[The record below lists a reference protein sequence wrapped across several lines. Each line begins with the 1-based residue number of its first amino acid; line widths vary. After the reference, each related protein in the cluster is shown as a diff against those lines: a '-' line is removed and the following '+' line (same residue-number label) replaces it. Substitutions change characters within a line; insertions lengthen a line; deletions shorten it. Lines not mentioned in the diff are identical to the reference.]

1 MRTIAA
7 ALALSAIF
15 TIEQRDAYRSSIDD
29 ASSDISAD
37 GRFIAFSTYSQLV
50 PVDTDRSSDVYVL
63 DRFTKHVTLESVE
76 VESRSDMRQPRLN
89 GDGRFLVY
97 VDDET
102 VTLRDRGQNTSR
114 GLGVG
119 RQPCIS
125 EDGTMVVFAT
135 AKHLVEV
142 RGGVV
147 RPVSTGMA
155 GTSSALVSVSPSV
168 SADGRFLSFSARLPR
183 ELRLK
188 PDTTYRVTSASEI
201 FLRDAQSST
210 TRRIATGWKP
220 SLSGDGRYLA
230 YVDLVR
236 NVPQIFLA
244 DLTAGTVRVV
254 TNNSGGRPAN
264 GASANPR
271 ISSNGRFIVFQ
282 SEASDLVDAE
292 DFNLLHDVFIF
303 DRLSGRMARLSGDEG
318 GGWMEPSQGPSIDG
332 SGAVV
337 AFSSRHPTDA
347 SDKKNDF
354 DLYVGTLQSP
364 SASAIPR
371 LTCASIQKR
380 ATALSNRRPPFY
392 FLLSTFYFLFFH
404 FPLSTSRKCT

>member
-1 MRTIAA
+1 MCMCSIA
-7 ALALSAIF
+7 S
-15 TIEQRDAYRSSIDD
+15 
-29 ASSDISAD
+29 
-37 GRFIAFSTYSQLV
+37 
-50 PVDTDRSSDVYVL
+50 
-63 DRFTKHVTLESVE
+63 TKHVTLESVE

-102 VTLRDRGQNTSR
+102 VTLRDRRQNTSR

-125 EDGTMVVFAT
+125 EDGTVVVFAT

-183 ELRLK
+183 ESGEAGHYV
-188 PDTTYRVTSASEI
+188 PSDASEI

-244 DLTAGTVRVV
+244 DLTAGTVRIV

-318 GGWMEPSQGPSIDG
+318 GGWMEPSRDRRST
-332 SGAVV
+332 GAALSLLSLHV
-337 AFSSRHPTDA
+337 
-347 SDKKNDF
+347 
-354 DLYVGTLQSP
+354 
-364 SASAIPR
+364 IPPMR
-371 LTCASIQKR
+371 LT
-380 ATALSNRRPPFY
+380 RRTTSTCTWERSDRRRLPF
-392 FLLSTFYFLFFH
+392 SVRVPDAPAP
-404 FPLSTSRKCT
+404 FPD

>member
-15 TIEQRDAYRSSIDD
+15 TVEQRDAYRSSIDD

-50 PVDTDRSSDVYVL
+50 PVDIDRSSDVYVL

-125 EDGTMVVFAT
+125 EDGTVVVFAT

-155 GTSSALVSVSPSV
+155 GTPSALVSVSPSV

-188 PDTTYRVTSASEI
+188 PDTTYRVTPSEI

-271 ISSNGRFIVFQ
+271 ISSSGRFIVFQ

-364 SASAIPR
+364 SAAVFRYEPVPD
-371 LTCASIQKR
+371 AP
-380 ATALSNRRPPFY
+380 APF
-392 FLLSTFYFLFFH
+392 LD
-404 FPLSTSRKCT
+404 

>member
-1 MRTIAA
+1 MRTIAV

-50 PVDTDRSSDVYVL
+50 PADTDRSSDVYVL
-63 DRFTKHVTLESVE
+63 DRSTKHVTLESVE
-76 VESRSDMRQPRLN
+76 VERRSDMAQPRLS

-97 VDDET
+97 VDDDT
-102 VTLRDRGQNTSR
+102 VTLRDRRQNTSQ

-142 RGGVV
+142 RGGDV

-155 GTSSALVSVSPSV
+155 GTPPALVKVSPSV
-168 SADGRFLSFSARLPR
+168 STDGRFLSFSARLPLFR
-183 ELRLK
+183 GK
-188 PDTTYRVTSASEI
+188 APAPEI
-201 FLRDAQSST
+201 FVRDAQLST
-210 TRRIATGWKP
+210 TRRIARGWKP

-230 YVDLVR
+230 YVDVVR

-244 DLTAGTVRVV
+244 DLTAGTPRVV

-303 DRLSGRMARLSGDEG
+303 DRLSGRIARLSGDED
-318 GGWMEPSQGPSIDG
+318 GGWMEPSGGPSIDG

-354 DLYVGTLQSP
+354 DLYVGTL
-364 SASAIPR
+364 
-371 LTCASIQKR
+371 
-380 ATALSNRRPPFY
+380 RPPTATVFR
-392 FLLSTFYFLFFH
+392 FAPVPDAPASRALDRDPDGVRARARDAESLRIAGWDGSPAP
-404 FPLSTSRKCT
+404 FPD